1 MRWRLQW
8 GAPEGD
14 GPVHPDDISV
24 VGFDDSPML
33 AEFLDPP

>member
-1 MRWRLQW
+1 VWRALKEM
-8 GAPEGD
+8 GLCI
-14 GPVHPDDISV
+14 PDDISV